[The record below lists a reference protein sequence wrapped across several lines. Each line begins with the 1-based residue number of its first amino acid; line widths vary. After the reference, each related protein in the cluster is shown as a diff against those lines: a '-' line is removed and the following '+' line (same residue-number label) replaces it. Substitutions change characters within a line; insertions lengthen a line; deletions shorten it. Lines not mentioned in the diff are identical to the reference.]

1 MFGGLLNLFDIF
13 YRFYCVN
20 YTIMPNR
27 NIGSK
32 KTKQN
37 INTNI
42 NVILKFIYKNY
53 FMYNLKQKNITLV
66 DDSGINNLSF
76 YKMLFLLNLKF
87 NLLYNSSLLDS
98 LDLNYSPFVLYN
110 KFKKSFK
117 IVYGYNIKYFST
129 KKLTTHYR
137 KPFGKS
143 QLDIFFLI
151 WNYTNTFNLNF
162 QKN

>member
-1 MFGGLLNLFDIF
+1 
-13 YRFYCVN
+13 
-20 YTIMPNR
+20 MPNR

-76 YKMLFLLNLKF
+76 YKMLFC
-87 NLLYNSSLLDS
+87 
-98 LDLNYSPFVLYN
+98 
-110 KFKKSFK
+110 
-117 IVYGYNIKYFST
+117 
-129 KKLTTHYR
+129 
-137 KPFGKS
+137 
-143 QLDIFFLI
+143 LI
-151 WNYTNTFNLNF
+151 
-162 QKN
+162 